1 MKWLYSRFELH
12 ESLLQEADFLAI
24 SLQFPSLPLP
34 NGIWGAV
41 CSLSLST
48 RASPR
53 TQPVQ
58 GRAVCSLAKAQISA
72 VVFPFL
78 AGKASS
84 ELMPSAQPLYCTTP
98 GQRQLQPSGA
108 ARRQRRQRRV
118 CSWCLLRPPGSFY
131 TFREVGLILSSS
143 PTDCSCCCRC
153 SDPADHVA
161 WHDRAPRC

>member
-1 MKWLYSRFELH
+1 MKWLYSRFELN
-12 ESLLQEADFLAI
+12 EYLLQEADFLAI

-58 GRAVCSLAKAQISA
+58 GRAVCSLAKAQIGA

-84 ELMPSAQPLYCTTP
+84 ELMPSAQPLCIA
-98 GQRQLQPSGA
+98 QRQDNASSNRQGLRGDSGGSGGCA
-108 ARRQRRQRRV
+108 VGAFCGPRGLFI
-118 CSWCLLRPPGSFY
+118 LLEKLGS
-131 TFREVGLILSSS
+131 S
-143 PTDCSCCCRC
+143 
-153 SDPADHVA
+153 
-161 WHDRAPRC
+161 